1 MNSFG
6 SGNKLRTET
15 VSVKPVASQ
24 EMTDTSVKHHGLIR
38 VKELSERDR
47 RRLLMHFLALDKD
60 DRLLRFGT
68 VLSDTLVTRYV
79 QRLDFNRDTVF
90 GVFDGE
96 LELIGVGH
104 LAFIPCD
111 LKAGGPLTTKKPRV
125 AELGVSVSLSSRGQ
139 GIGVKLFERAAIHCR
154 NEDVDT
160 LFMHCLSSNQTM
172 MHIAKKAGM
181 DIRRSKGEA
190 DAFLILKPA
199 NPGSLL
205 KEAVE
210 EQVAIIDYIIRANS
224 RVAARWLS
232 QFPGTSS
239 HVNNDVK

>member
-1 MNSFG
+1 MNSFR
-6 SGNKLRTET
+6 SGNNTRAEKLL
-15 VSVKPVASQ
+15 SKPIASQ
-24 EMTDTSVKHHGLIR
+24 LLPDASAKHHSLIR
-38 VKELSERDR
+38 VKVLSERDR
-47 RRLLMHFLALDKD
+47 RRLLMHFLALDED

-68 VLSDTLVTRYV
+68 VLPDILVTRYV
-79 QRLDFNRDTVF
+79 QRLDFIRDTVF
-90 GVFDGE
+90 GVFDEE

-111 LKAGGPLTTKKPRV
+111 LKAGGPLATKKQRV
-125 AELGVSVSLSSRGQ
+125 AELGVSVSRSSRGR

-181 DIRRSKGEA
+181 NIRRTKGEA
-190 DAFLILKPA
+190 DAFLTLKPA
-199 NPGSLL
+199 NPVSMLQ
-205 KEAVE
+205 EAVE
-210 EQVAIIDYIIRANS
+210 EQVALIDYIIRANS

-232 QFPGTSS
+232 QLPGTPSP
-239 HVNNDVK
+239 VKNDPE